1 MKPYLIPIFLCVFI
15 AASAQR
21 NRPGSD
27 ETAGNYYKKQAYA
40 SGIHILASDKAPDS
54 CLVRAG
60 EQLNYLM
67 SRVSKEVLDAMGSE
81 RWTVLAMGRYEGITQ
96 LPEFK
101 NYPGIEP
108 WWDIH

>member
-1 MKPYLIPIFLCVFI
+1 MRTYLLPIFLCVFI

-21 NRPGSD
+21 NRPGGD
-27 ETAGNYYKKQAYA
+27 ETAGNYYKKQAFA

-67 SRVSKEVLDAMGSE
+67 SRVSKDALKQ
-81 RWTVLAMGRYEGITQ
+81 TL
-96 LPEFK
+96 L
-101 NYPGIEP
+101 
-108 WWDIH
+108 